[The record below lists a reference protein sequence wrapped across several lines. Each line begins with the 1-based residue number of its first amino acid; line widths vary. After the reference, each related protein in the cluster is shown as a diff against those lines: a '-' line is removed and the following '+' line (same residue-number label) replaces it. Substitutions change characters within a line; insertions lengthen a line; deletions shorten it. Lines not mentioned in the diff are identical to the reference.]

1 MESTLTI
8 PGRYDRLEQI
18 AKFIEQA
25 GQAAGL
31 DEVAVC
37 RCQLA
42 VDEAC
47 TNIIEHGYEGE
58 DRGEIELVCA
68 PGDGELVITISDQA
82 QRFDPEAVPEP
93 TLNTSLEDMQI
104 GGLGLYFM
112 RQVMDEVEHSYA
124 DGTNRLVLVKRR
136 EPGAPPAET

>member
-1 MESTLTI
+1 MESKLHV

-25 GQAAGL
+25 GAEAGL
-31 DEVAVC
+31 DETAIC

-58 DRGEIELVCA
+58 GLGAIDIVCEPGE
-68 PGDGELVITISDQA
+68 GELVITIEDQA
-82 QRFDPEAVPEP
+82 KPFDPASIPEP
-93 TLNTSLEDMQI
+93 HLNTNLEDIQV

-112 RQVMDEVEHSYA
+112 RQVMDAVEFSTD
-124 DGTNRLVLVKRR
+124 DGSNKLVLVKRR
-136 EPGAPPAET
+136 ENGADGAA

>member
-1 MESTLTI
+1 MDSTLTV
-8 PGRYDRLEQI
+8 PGRFDRLEEI
-18 AKFIEQA
+18 SKFIEQA

-58 DRGEIELVCA
+58 GRGEIVLRCE
-68 PGDGELVITISDQA
+68 PGDGELVITSRDQGK
-82 QRFDPEAVPEP
+82 RFDPDAVPAP
-93 TLNTSLEDMQI
+93 TLDASLEDMQI

-112 RQVMDEVEHSYA
+112 RQVMDAVDFTYA
-124 DGTNRLVLVKRR
+124 AGTNQLVLVKKR
-136 EPGAPPAET
+136 EAGSQPAE